1 MHKWYL
7 SVMEKIDLSTI
18 FITHDID
25 EAILLSN
32 RILILSGSPGK
43 ITHEIIIEEKHP
55 RVNDF
60 NLTPEFINYKKQVIE
75 ALGTI

>member
-1 MHKWYL
+1 ML
-7 SVMEKIDLSTI
+7 EKIDLSTI

-25 EAILLSN
+25 EAILLSD

-43 ITHEIIIEEKHP
+43 ITNEITINEKRP
-55 RVNDF
+55 RNKDF
-60 NLTPEFINYKKQVIE
+60 NLTAQFIDYKKQVIE